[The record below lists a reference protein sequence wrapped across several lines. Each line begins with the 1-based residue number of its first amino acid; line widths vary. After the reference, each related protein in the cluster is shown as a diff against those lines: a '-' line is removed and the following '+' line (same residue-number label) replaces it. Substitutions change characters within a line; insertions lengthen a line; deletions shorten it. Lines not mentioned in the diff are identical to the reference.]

1 MRAGLR
7 NSQFGSV
14 SLSTLLFHVIFLERG
29 LKGIHRAGSS
39 ESESAFGGEL
49 TSCESTPS
57 VSKPTL
63 LGKGGGGKC
72 VGEGFARPHV
82 FASELSK

>member
-29 LKGIHRAGSS
+29 LKGIDRAGSS

-57 VSKPTL
+57 VSKSTL
-63 LGKGGGGKC
+63 LGKGGGREMCWG
-72 VGEGFARPHV
+72 GLYQ
-82 FASELSK
+82 ASCICLRAL